1 MPSRRYLSV
10 NFDMHTL
17 SFAVSIAA
25 EFSRKIVAPGHVL
38 VHAEKLRL
46 QQRKIELAPKLRA
59 ASFRSR

>member
-1 MPSRRYLSV
+1 MSSSRYLSV
-10 NFDMHTL
+10 QSDMHML

-46 QQRKIELAPKLRA
+46 QQRKIELASKLRA